1 MEDQDVHDKSMLDQ
15 KISLCVR
22 TEVQTLISRLDDY
35 KQLFTAS
42 LEHETTKTQRDLKK
56 YVDTTVQSVKKQIET
71 QL

>member
-22 TEVQTLISRLDDY
+22 TEVQSLIIRLDDY

-42 LEHETTKTQRDLKK
+42 LEHETTKT
-56 YVDTTVQSVKKQIET
+56 
-71 QL
+71 